1 MIKAAVIGAS
11 GYTGAELIRLI
22 SGHPQAEV
30 SMATSRTYAGQKV
43 SDLYPELFGIID
55 LKYTEYSRSNA
66 AKADI
71 VFVALPH
78 GEAMTVVAE
87 LFGEGPR
94 IIDIS
99 GDLRLADAVE
109 YEKWYGQKHV
119 KPELLNEAVYGLPE
133 LYAKQIAGAAVVS
146 NPGCYPTSVL
156 LALAPALKAT
166 MIKPDSIV
174 ISSLSGI
181 SGAGRQANET
191 THFSARS
198 DSVTAYKAGGVHQHI
213 PEMERYLSE
222 AAASPV
228 KVSFTPHLG
237 PFSRGIYS
245 TVYADIDKT
254 VEDSEV
260 RETFVTFYKTA
271 PFVKIMPVGEM
282 PEMKAVLG
290 SNYCHLGVAVDTRTS
305 RLTVCSAIDNLVK
318 GAAGQAIQNMN
329 IMLGLPEETGL
340 QAIGLWP

>member
-11 GYTGAELIRLI
+11 GYTGAELIRLL
-22 SGHPQAEV
+22 SGHPQVEV

-43 SDLYPELFGIID
+43 SDLYPELYGITD
-55 LKYTEYSRSNA
+55 LKYTEYSQDDA
-66 AKADI
+66 AKADV

-87 LFGEGPR
+87 LFGKGPR

-99 GDLRLADAVE
+99 GDFRLADAAE
-109 YEKWYGQKHV
+109 YEKWYGKKHV
-119 KPELLNEAVYGLPE
+119 KPELLREAVYGLPE
-133 LYAKQIAGAAVVS
+133 LYAKKIAGAGLVS

-156 LALAPALKAT
+156 LALTPALKA
-166 MIKPDSIV
+166 MMVEPNSIV

-222 AAASPV
+222 AAALPV

-245 TVYADIDKT
+245 TVYANIN
-254 VEDSEV
+254 EAIENSEV
-260 RETFVTFYKTA
+260 FDAYAAFYQTA
-271 PFVKIMPVGEM
+271 PFVKIMPAGEM

-290 SNYCHLGVAVDTRTS
+290 SNYCHLGVAVDARTS
-305 RLTVCSAIDNLVK
+305 RLTVCSAMDNLVK

-340 QAIGLWP
+340 TATGLYP

>member
-1 MIKAAVIGAS
+1 MIKAAIIGAS
-11 GYTGAELIRLI
+11 GYTGAELIRLLN
-22 SGHPQAEV
+22 GHPQAAV
-30 SMATSRTYAGQKV
+30 FMATSRTCAGQKV
-43 SDLYPELFGIID
+43 SDLYPELFGITD
-55 LKYTEYSRSNA
+55 LKYVEYSQNDA

-78 GEAMTVVAE
+78 GEAMAVVAE
-87 LFGEGPR
+87 LYGKGPR
-94 IIDIS
+94 IIDLS
-99 GDLRLADAVE
+99 GDFRLADAVD

-119 KPELLNEAVYGLPE
+119 KPELLSEAVYGLPE
-133 LYAKQIAGAAVVS
+133 LYAKKIGDADLVS

-156 LALAPALKAT
+156 LALTPALKAT

-181 SGAGRQANET
+181 SGAGRQANEN

-198 DSVTAYKAGGVHQHI
+198 DSVIAYKTGGVHQHI
-213 PEMERYLSE
+213 PEMECYLSE
-222 AAASPV
+222 AAALPV

-245 TVYADIDKT
+245 TVYADINKT
-254 VEDSEV
+254 VEDSEA
-260 RETFVTFYKTA
+260 RETYVAFYRTA
-271 PFVKIMPVGEM
+271 PFVKIMPAGEM

-290 SNYCHLGVAVDTRTS
+290 SNYCHLGVAVDARTS

-340 QAIGLWP
+340 KAVGLWP